1 MVFILVAVR
10 WRGRSI
16 PSVISSGPLCWSFMY
31 CATTIHESE
40 LCVGVNWSSPRL
52 HNHTRTRV
60 TALAERLRAMSMLR
74 ARSSRALRFL
84 RSSSSSSHQPNA
96 PLDIDKSF
104 RAILRD
110 IDDSIAE
117 QKLNRHHSVPTHEL
131 TAYPTDPETTQL
143 AYQEDEQ
150 TTRAQRKSPAAHF
163 GSQRLGAVV
172 IPQEL
177 KQTISALISG
187 ENVTVIAVLSVY
199 LQCLDSDRH
208 LLRRDAVRLFSEH
221 GDDDNWD
228 PSLNVRYKSHKQ
240 ERRHAERDG
249 TAFIS
254 VVLPAHYSAIYAVLH
269 HVKLRLGP
277 QWSVQNV
284 LDWGAGSGSA
294 LW

>member
-1 MVFILVAVR
+1 ML
-10 WRGRSI
+10 
-16 PSVISSGPLCWSFMY
+16 
-31 CATTIHESE
+31 
-40 LCVGVNWSSPRL
+40 
-52 HNHTRTRV
+52 
-60 TALAERLRAMSMLR
+60 MLR
-74 ARSSRALRFL
+74 ARSGRALRFL
-84 RSSSSSSHQPNA
+84 RCSSSSSHQPNA
-96 PLDIDKSF
+96 PLDLDKSF

-110 IDDSIAE
+110 VDNSIAE
-117 QKLNRHHSVPTHEL
+117 QKLNRHHSLPDSHEL
-131 TAYPTDPETTQL
+131 TVYPTDPEATEL
-143 AYQEDEQ
+143 AHQEDEESA
-150 TTRAQRKSPAAHF
+150 RAQRKSPAAHF
-163 GSQRLGAVV
+163 GSQQPGAVV

-187 ENVTVIAVLSVY
+187 ENVTIIASLPVY
-199 LQCLDSDRH
+199 LQCLDSDKH
-208 LLRRDAVRLFSEH
+208 LLRRDAKRLFNEH

-228 PSLNVRYKSHKQ
+228 PSLNVRYKSYKQ

-269 HVKLRLGP
+269 HVKSRLGP

>member
-1 MVFILVAVR
+1 MSAR
-10 WRGRSI
+10 
-16 PSVISSGPLCWSFMY
+16 
-31 CATTIHESE
+31 
-40 LCVGVNWSSPRL
+40 VGSRM
-52 HNHTRTRV
+52 
-60 TALAERLRAMSMLR
+60 RAMLMLR

-84 RSSSSSSHQPNA
+84 RCSSSSSHQPNA
-96 PLDIDKSF
+96 PLDLDKSF
-104 RAILRD
+104 RAVLRD
-110 IDDSIAE
+110 IDNSLAE
-117 QKLNRHHSVPTHEL
+117 QKLNRHHSLPNTHEL
-131 TAYPTDPETTQL
+131 TAYPTDPEATEVEH
-143 AYQEDEQ
+143 QEDEGD
-150 TTRAQRKSPAAHF
+150 TRAQRKSPAAHF
-163 GSQRLGAVV
+163 GSQQPGAVV

-187 ENVTVIAVLSVY
+187 ENLTVVAYLPVY
-199 LQCLDSDRH
+199 LQYLDSDKH
-208 LLRRDAVRLFSEH
+208 LLRRDAKRLFNEH

-240 ERRHAERDG
+240 GRRHAERDG

-269 HVKLRLGP
+269 HIKSRLGP

>member
-1 MVFILVAVR
+1 MKML
-10 WRGRSI
+10 
-16 PSVISSGPLCWSFMY
+16 
-31 CATTIHESE
+31 
-40 LCVGVNWSSPRL
+40 
-52 HNHTRTRV
+52 
-60 TALAERLRAMSMLR
+60 LRP
-74 ARSSRALRFL
+74 RSSRVLRFL
-84 RSSSSSSHQPNA
+84 RCSSSSSHQPNA
-96 PLDIDKSF
+96 PLDLDKSF
-104 RAILRD
+104 RAVLRD
-110 IDDSIAE
+110 IDNSIAE
-117 QKLNRHHSVPTHEL
+117 QKLNRHHSLHEL
-131 TAYPTDPETTQL
+131 TAYPTDPEATNLTH
-143 AYQEDEQ
+143 QEDEGI
-150 TTRAQRKSPAAHF
+150 TRAQRKSLAAHF
-163 GSQRLGAVV
+163 GSQHPGAVV

-187 ENVTVIAVLSVY
+187 ESVTVIAYLPVY

-208 LLRRDAVRLFSEH
+208 LLRRDAKRLFNEH

-228 PSLNVRYKSHKQ
+228 PSLNVHYKSYKQ

-269 HVKLRLGP
+269 HIKSRLGP